1 MSFQVVNHNFYL
13 KIYEFLK
20 NERKVI
26 SSSFSLNA
34 QIFEITTFLIR
45 WKCEEEIKEIIEE
58 QDKKQPIT
66 L

>member
-1 MSFQVVNHNFYL
+1 MPFQVVNKRLYL

-34 QIFEITTFLIR
+34 QIFETKTFLMR
-45 WKCEEEIKEIIEE
+45 WKCEDEIKEIVEK
-58 QDKKQPIT
+58 QDKKQIII